1 MRDLGN
7 SFGKMRLIGLCF
19 AKVNGIHITPFLK
32 GIRFRSSLIQLPKIQ
47 LKFLTLPTHK
57 MSNKW
62 PHFIEPTIKNS
73 TLCPVNKPKVVHIV
87 GAGYVGLTLGAYFL
101 RQSDFKVVFIDN
113 NSELIFD
120 LRNGKIPV
128 FEPNLREILEEA
140 HIKGRVSY
148 ALDSDIHTVSI
159 LFICITTAK
168 DSQSNP
174 VFDYFEKAALRY
186 LEADAKV
193 FIRSTVLV
201 GTASQVSLL
210 LKSKDLNKIELYS
223 CPERTAEGIA
233 LEEIEKFPQLLGVEH
248 PENPNEKVLEILAS
262 LGLSNAMIGSW
273 QEIEFAKLL
282 CNVWRDYT
290 FAFSNSMNL
299 FALERSISFTNS
311 IAIANRDYPRAS
323 IPSPG
328 PVGGPCLTKD
338 TYLLGKTSSKFL
350 ELSLSARRW
359 NEIFEEQISS
369 AIYQFV
375 EILSPV
381 RIIVAGLAF
390 KGHPV
395 TNDFRNSFGKD
406 LLYRFSTSGFSTK
419 LAYWDPIV
427 ELSDFSRIHNLEEL
441 SSLPPNSVIIVANN
455 NHTIANFINEKK
467 KSSWKTSNL
476 SIVDIGG
483 LIRNTDELFE
493 LINLGNLKL

>member
-1 MRDLGN
+1 V
-7 SFGKMRLIGLCF
+7 SK
-19 AKVNGIHITPFLK
+19 
-32 GIRFRSSLIQLPKIQ
+32 PKI
-47 LKFLTLPTHK
+47 
-57 MSNKW
+57 
-62 PHFIEPTIKNS
+62 
-73 TLCPVNKPKVVHIV
+73 VHIV
-87 GAGYVGLTLGAYFL
+87 GAGYVGLTLGAHFL
-101 RQSDFKVVFIDN
+101 RQSDYQVVFIDN
-113 NSELIFD
+113 NSELI
-120 LRNGKIPV
+120 LNLGNGRIPV
-128 FEPNLREILEEA
+128 FEPGLREILEGA
-140 HIKGRVSY
+140 HSKGQVSY
-148 ALDSDIHTVSI
+148 ALDSDIDSVSL

-174 VFDYFEKAALRY
+174 VIDYFEKAALRY
-186 LEADAKV
+186 LEVDAKV

-201 GTASQVSLL
+201 GTASQVSHL
-210 LKSKDLNKIELYS
+210 LKSKDLNRVEVFS
-223 CPERTAEGIA
+223 CPERTAEGVA
-233 LEEIEKFPQLLGVEH
+233 LQEIEKFPQLLGVEH

-262 LGLSNAMIGSW
+262 LGLDNAIIGSW
-273 QEIEFAKLL
+273 QEIEFAKLI

-299 FALERSISFTNS
+299 FALERSICFTNS

-338 TYLLGKTSSKFL
+338 TYLLGKTSSTFL
-350 ELSLSARRW
+350 ELALSARKW
-359 NEIFEEQISS
+359 NEVFEEQISN

-375 EILSPV
+375 ERLSPM

-395 TNDFRNSFGKD
+395 TNDFRNSFGKN
-406 LLYRFSTSGFSTK
+406 LLDRFRASGFSTN
-419 LAYWDPIV
+419 LAYWDPMV
-427 ELSDFSRIHNLEEL
+427 DLNDFSRIHNLGEL
-441 SSLPPNSVIIVANN
+441 SLLPPNSVIVIANN
-455 NHTIANFINEKK
+455 NHAIANFINEKK
-467 KSSWKTSNL
+467 KNSWKTSNL

>member
-7 SFGKMRLIGLCF
+7 RFGKMRLIGLCF
-19 AKVNGIHITPFLK
+19 AKVNGIHITPLLK
-32 GIRFRSSLIQLPKIQ
+32 GIRFLSSFIQLPKIQ

-62 PHFIEPTIKNS
+62 PRFIEPKLKNS
-73 TLCPVNKPKVVHIV
+73 TLCPVNQPKVVHIV

-101 RQSDFKVVFIDN
+101 RKSDYKVVFIDN

-120 LRNGKIPV
+120 LGNGKIPV
-128 FEPNLREILEEA
+128 FEPNLREILEGA
-140 HIKGRVSY
+140 QSKGQVSY
-148 ALDSDIHTVSI
+148 ALDSDIDSVSL

-174 VFDYFEKAALRY
+174 VIDYFEKAALRY

-201 GTASQVSLL
+201 GTASQVSQL
-210 LKSKDLNKIELYS
+210 LKSKDLNRVKVYS
-223 CPERTAEGIA
+223 CPERTAEGVA
-233 LEEIEKFPQLLGVEH
+233 LQEIEKFPQLLGVEH

-262 LGLSNAMIGSW
+262 LGLSNVIIGSW

-311 IAIANRDYPRAS
+311 IAFANRDYPRAS

-338 TYLLGKTSSKFL
+338 TYLLGKTSSTFL
-350 ELSLSARRW
+350 ELALSARRW
-359 NEIFEEQISS
+359 NEVFQEQISN

-375 EILSPV
+375 ERLSPV

-395 TNDFRNSFGKD
+395 TNDSRNSFGKD
-406 LLYRFSTSGFSTK
+406 LLYRFSTSRFSAN
-419 LAYWDPIV
+419 LAYWDPMV
-427 ELSDFSRIHNLEEL
+427 ELNEFYRIHNLEEL
-441 SSLPPNSVIIVANN
+441 SLLPPNSIIIIANN
-455 NHTIANFINEKK
+455 NHAIAKFINEKK
-467 KSSWKTSNL
+467 KNSWKTSNL

-483 LIRNTDELFE
+483 LIRNTDESFE